1 MCLCHTASAVARNN
15 LSIWIGEKN
24 GKLKEYG
31 GGQGEKE
38 LDVCFFIYLMFIL
51 PFFFI
56 ETKTKSKST
65 LAN

>member
-1 MCLCHTASAVARNN
+1 M
-15 LSIWIGEKN
+15 
-24 GKLKEYG
+24 G